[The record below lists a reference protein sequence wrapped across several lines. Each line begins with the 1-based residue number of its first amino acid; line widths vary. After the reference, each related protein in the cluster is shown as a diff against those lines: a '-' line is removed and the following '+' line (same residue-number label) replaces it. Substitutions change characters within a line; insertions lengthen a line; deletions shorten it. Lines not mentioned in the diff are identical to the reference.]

1 MHEIEWS
8 SSCRAMQAQDEAK
21 EGLGKELNEDQGGQ
35 AMDQVGKFHPDHPDY
50 PEAPSSSESTKA
62 GA

>member
-1 MHEIEWS
+1 
-8 SSCRAMQAQDEAK
+8 MQAQDEAK